1 MSLLGK
7 KWVILNQ
14 ENDLTIIAKLLKNR
28 GIDSP
33 EKADWFFN
41 ASLDRLH
48 EPRLL
53 KEMDKAVER
62 IKKAINQQ
70 EKVMVFGDYDVDG
83 ITATAIVVDFL
94 KKVGVEA
101 HHKLPNREKDGYGLK
116 DYFIREFKEMGIDLI
131 VTVDCGTSN
140 LKEVNL
146 ARELGIDVVITDHH
160 SMPSEL
166 PKACA
171 IVNPKQPDC
180 EYPNKN
186 ICGSSI
192 AYKLVSALARDLW
205 PQEEAEKYL
214 DFQLGVVA
222 LGVVGD
228 CMALKGENR
237 ILVREG
243 VKRLSNGVN
252 AGVKA
257 LMEACNLP
265 LHKMSSSMIGFQIG
279 PRINAAGRIDD
290 PDHAFQLIMGNLD
303 KATVLNEL
311 NEKRRSITR
320 ELIEEAV
327 EMIERKETVPNIIV
341 VSSPD
346 WPSGLLGLIANG
358 ISDQFCRPTIAM
370 QERENECVG
379 SMRSV
384 NDFDITENIREV
396 AGELFSAFG
405 GHAMAGG
412 FSLPKENLAKFLKR
426 VEVLGGEKIKPDEF
440 ISTLKIDCEIN
451 ADELNYE
458 TCYKMSRLEPFGS
471 DNPEPTLL
479 LRNVRIQDIRSVGKT
494 EEHLQFPVRLG
505 DKAVSAIAFRFGKH
519 LDKIDPAK
527 THDIVC
533 NLEINEWNGRKKLQL
548 RVVDLKTTDS

>member
-7 KWVILNQ
+7 KWEILNQ
-14 ENDLTIIAKLLKNR
+14 ESDLTVLAKLLKNR

-33 EKADWFFN
+33 EKADWYFN
-41 ASLDRLH
+41 ATLERLH
-48 EPRLL
+48 DPMLL

-62 IKKAINQQ
+62 IKKAVSQQ

-83 ITATAIVVDFL
+83 ITATAIMVDFL
-94 KKVGVEA
+94 KKAGADV

-116 DYFIREFKEMGIDLI
+116 DYFIREFKERGIDLI

-140 LKEVNL
+140 LAEVDL
-146 ARELGIDVVITDHH
+146 AGELGIDVVITDHH
-160 SMPSEL
+160 SMPAEL

-171 IVNPKQPDC
+171 IVNPKQPGC
-180 EYPNKN
+180 EYPNKE

-192 AYKLVSALARDLW
+192 AYKLVSALARELW
-205 PQEEAEKYL
+205 PPEEAEKYL

-243 VKRLSNGVN
+243 VRRLSAGTN
-252 AGVKA
+252 AGVTA

-265 LHKMSSSMIGFQIG
+265 LHKMSSSLIGFQIG

-290 PDHAFQLIMGNLD
+290 PEHAYQLIMGDLE
-303 KATVLNEL
+303 KANVLNEL
-311 NEKRRSITR
+311 NEKRREITHK
-320 ELIEEAV
+320 LIEEAIG
-327 EMIERKETVPNIIV
+327 MIKQKESVPNIIV
-341 VSSPD
+341 VHSSG
-346 WPSGLLGLIANG
+346 WPSGLLGLIASG

-370 QERENECVG
+370 QERENEYVG

-384 NDFDITENIREV
+384 NDFDITENIRQA
-396 AGELFSAFG
+396 AGDLFSAFG

-412 FSLPKENLAKFLKR
+412 FSLPKKNLTEFLSK
-426 VEVLGGEKIKPDEF
+426 VKTLGEEKIRPDEF
-440 ISTLKIDCEIN
+440 VSTLKIDCEIN
-451 ADELNYE
+451 PDELSYE
-458 TCYKMSRLEPFGS
+458 TCHKMSRLEPFGS

-479 LRNVRIQDIRSVGKT
+479 LRNVRIQEIRPVGKN
-494 EEHLQFPVRLG
+494 EDHLQFPIKLEN
-505 DKAVSAIAFRFGKH
+505 KIISAIAFRFGKH
-519 LDKIDPAK
+519 LDKIDPTK
-527 THDIVC
+527 PHDIVC
-533 NLEINEWNGRKKLQL
+533 SMEINEWNGRKKLQL
-548 RVVDLKTTDS
+548 RVVDLKTAEL